1 MKNETINKPKPR
13 TARSPNR
20 STNLPEIK
28 PEEKRIIAKLEMIKP
43 IAVLLTPNEAAK
55 IGIAGIINP
64 KPTATKNETAERIET
79 SRGNCAKGFLLCLL
93 IFI

>member
-13 TARSPNR
+13 TALSPNR

-28 PEEKRIIAKLEMIKP
+28 PEEKRIIAKLEMINP
-43 IAVLLTPNEAAK
+43 IAVLLTPNDAAK

-64 KPTATKNETAERIET
+64 NPTATKKETAERIET
-79 SRGNCAKGFLLCLL
+79 SRGSCAKGFLLNFL